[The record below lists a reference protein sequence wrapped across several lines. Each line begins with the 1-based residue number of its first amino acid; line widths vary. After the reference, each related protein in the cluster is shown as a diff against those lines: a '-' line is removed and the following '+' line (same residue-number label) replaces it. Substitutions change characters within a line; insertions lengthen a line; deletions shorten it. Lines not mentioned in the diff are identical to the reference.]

1 LDWVGY
7 AWKLREGG
15 LLMRKIWG
23 VQGLVA
29 VARVAVLLLAGA
41 VAGAVAG
48 QDPGGWTA
56 MAERPGLPATAEQN
70 WVVKRYK
77 MEQAAAVYDTWKAER
92 KKIAALPRGTIV
104 SGLRKLSVV
113 YEPDEVTIT
122 AAMPKLGLK
131 AGDTILRYT
140 VEGEGFADFW
150 IKSGAEGR
158 WYKEFDGSFI
168 TEPDTNG
175 CAKNCSGKVTKAGRK
190 EEWANVRLQDGREGW
205 FREW

>member
-1 LDWVGY
+1 MMGNFWGGRGR
-7 AWKLREGG
+7 WEGIQC
-15 LLMRKIWG
+15 KAA
-23 VQGLVA
+23 VA
-29 VARVAVLLLAGA
+29 VVAAILVMAGD
-41 VAGAVAG
+41 VAGVVAG
-48 QDPGGWTA
+48 QDGGTV
-56 MAERPGLPATAEQN
+56 MAEPPGLPATAEEN

-77 MEQAAAVYDTWKAER
+77 MEQAVGVYDTWKAER
-92 KKIAALPRGTIV
+92 KKIADVARGTVV

-113 YEPDEVTIT
+113 YEPDVIAIT
-122 AAMPKLGLK
+122 ADMPKLGVK

-150 IKSGAEGR
+150 VKGR

-175 CAKNCSGKVTKAGRK
+175 CSKNCSGKVANVGRK

-205 FREW
+205 FREY